1 MQNPR
6 DGSLGQALAYT
17 RLEMPAM
24 NKKSRLFQ
32 TIENYGR
39 KKTTKWGLRKQ
50 KLTILN
56 YGHKKASNC
65 KLRSSKDEEL

>member
-6 DGSLGQALAYT
+6 DGSLGQVLAYT

-24 NKKSRLFQ
+24 NKKSTLFQ

-39 KKTTKWGLRKQ
+39 KKDDKMEIKEAKTDKF
-50 KLTILN
+50 
-56 YGHKKASNC
+56 
-65 KLRSSKDEEL
+65 KLRS